1 MFQFIESIRIEDQK
15 PYLLD
20 FHQKRVNDTFK
31 NFGAQGSI
39 DLGKVFKAMEHDE
52 DGMYKWRVVYSLD
65 KTHQSQ
71 VIPYAFPNIKDFQ
84 LVVNNTLDYAFKFED
99 RNIFKQM
106 LDTAEGEEIII
117 VKNNHIT
124 DTSYA
129 NLLFL
134 KGKQWYTPSTCLLN
148 GVQRQYLL
156 KQKKIKEIEIT
167 LENISEFS
175 HFQLINAMNTMDNDF
190 VYPIDKII
198 NLPENGEYLGII

>member
-1 MFQFIESIRIEDQK
+1 MSQFIESIRIEDKK

-20 FHQKRVNDTFK
+20 FHQKRVNETFK
-31 NFGAQGSI
+31 NFGAQGSL
-39 DLGKVFKAMEHDE
+39 DLDKLFKALEHDE
-52 DGMYKWRVVYSLD
+52 DGMYKWRVVYALD
-65 KTHQSQ
+65 RTYRSQ
-71 VIPYAFPNIKDFQ
+71 VIPYAFPNISDFQ

-99 RNIFKQM
+99 RNIFQQM
-106 LDTAEGEEIII
+106 LDNAEGEEIII

-134 KGKQWYTPSTCLLN
+134 KGKQWYTPSTYLLN

-156 KQKKIKEIEIT
+156 KKKKIKEVEIT
-167 LENISEFS
+167 LDDISEYS
-175 HFQLINAMNTMDNDF
+175 HFQIINAMNTMDNDF